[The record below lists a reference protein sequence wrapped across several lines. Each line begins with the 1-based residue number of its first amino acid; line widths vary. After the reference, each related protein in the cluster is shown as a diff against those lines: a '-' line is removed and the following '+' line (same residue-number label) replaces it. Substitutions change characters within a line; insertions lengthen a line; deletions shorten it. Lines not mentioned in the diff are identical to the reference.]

1 MRGSGKFND
10 EKNFSCTSLFWM
22 IMYFFV
28 IRRSVASYKERDFSE
43 QLQQLKMRFYQET
56 VSNADEVGANKEVRH
71 QRRHRHRHGKNK
83 TTDGEQQTGVRTKQ
97 NLHYLAG

>member
-1 MRGSGKFND
+1 
-10 EKNFSCTSLFWM
+10 
-22 IMYFFV
+22 MYSFV
-28 IRRSVASYKERDFSE
+28 IPRSTGSYQDRDFSE

-56 VSNADEVGANKEVRH
+56 MSNADEVGANKEMRH

-83 TTDGEQQTGVRTKQ
+83 TTTDSGQQTGVRSKQ

>member
-1 MRGSGKFND
+1 MYEFVLND
-10 EKNFSCTSLFWM
+10 
-22 IMYFFV
+22 MYFFV
-28 IRRSVASYKERDFSE
+28 VPRSVASYQDRDFSE

-56 VSNADEVGANKEVRH
+56 VNSADEVGANKEVRH

-83 TTDGEQQTGVRTKQ
+83 TTTDTEQQTGVRTKQ

>member
-1 MRGSGKFND
+1 MTCIF
-10 EKNFSCTSLFWM
+10 C
-22 IMYFFV
+22 V
-28 IRRSVASYKERDFSE
+28 ISRSVGSYQDRDFSE

-56 VSNADEVGANKEVRH
+56 ADEVGVNKEARH

-83 TTDGEQQTGVRTKQ
+83 TATDSEQQSGVRTKQ